1 VIRASITGGSTLTIS
16 GLNPEI
22 ARREVQDWLGDV
34 AEQIDERIAK
44 DWSNE
49 RAAGRKM
56 PANTEATDQ
65 RKAAEGLSLK
75 VGTATGNLQDH
86 LDSGGYWTI
95 GAVSRGRA
103 TIRWEESKLQGDV
116 GYAEYVAERKV
127 RGGQILVLLAKDARM
142 AERYMAD
149 RQNDWEAARRRTEG
163 RRDTKPA
170 TTSASRTRAKLG
182 SRVRVF

>member
-1 VIRASITGGSTLTIS
+1 MIRATITGGSTLAIS

-22 ARREVQDWLGDV
+22 PRRDVQDWLGDV
-34 AEQIDERIAK
+34 AEQVDERIAK

-65 RKAAEGLSLK
+65 RKAREGLELK

-103 TIRWEESKLQGDV
+103 TIRWDESKLQGDV
-116 GYAEYVAERKV
+116 GYAEYVAQLKV
-127 RGGQILVLLAKDARM
+127 QGGAILVLLAKDARM

-149 RQNDWEAARRRTEG
+149 RQNDWEAARTRSEG
-163 RRDTKPA
+163 RRDTRSSTA
-170 TTSASRTRAKLG
+170 AASRKRGRLG
-182 SRVRVF
+182 ARVRVF